1 MEENP
6 VWGFFIG
13 EFIISLFAF
22 EIWLESENQAVP
34 PRLCHAP
41 VKL

>member
-22 EIWLESENQAVP
+22 EIWLESEN
-34 PRLCHAP
+34 
-41 VKL
+41 